1 VGGFE
6 VFQMKLSREGKRFL
20 IATVLI
26 TVAAL
31 NTGNNLIYLIL
42 SMMFSI
48 LVLSF
53 FILKVNMYGLVLE
66 VSQNQPIFAN
76 SYADMSIKVSN
87 KKKIMP
93 SYSIKVMMSE
103 KLRGESYFQEISSLS
118 DMSKIVPVIYAKRG
132 IYRYGDFFIESSFPF
147 IFCSDRISCRFDGEV
162 IVYPEIRNINGIIP
176 EIIDE
181 RYELSISKIGK
192 GDEFS
197 MIREFRYG
205 DDWRRIHWKAS
216 AKTAKFMVMEYAA
229 EEPKKL
235 TIILDNLMPYDDEF
249 FEKAVSFAA
258 SASDKFL
265 NEGFFVRL
273 LTCRKVIPFGND
285 REHLFKI
292 LDVLAA
298 IGGQASW
305 ECPVSAELEGLTIL
319 ILNSENSPLNRFV
332 PISDMVINATTL

>member
-1 VGGFE
+1 
-6 VFQMKLSREGKRFL
+6 MILSREGKRFL

-26 TVAAL
+26 TIAAL

-42 SMMFSI
+42 SMMVSI
-48 LVLSF
+48 LVLSY
-53 FILKVNMYGLVLE
+53 FILRVNMYGLALE

-76 SYADMSIKVSN
+76 SHADMSIKITN
-87 KKKIMP
+87 RKKIMP
-93 SYSIKVMMSE
+93 SYSIKVMMPE
-103 KLRGESYFQEISSLS
+103 KLKGEAYFPEISGVS
-118 DMSKIVPVIYAKRG
+118 DMSKTVPVIYANRG
-132 IYRYGDFFIESSFPF
+132 IYKYGDFFIESSFPF
-147 IFCSDRISCRFDGEV
+147 IFCSDRISCRVDGEV
-162 IVYPEIRNINGIIP
+162 IVYPEIRNINGMVP

-181 RYELSISKIGK
+181 LYELSISKIRR

-216 AKTAKFMVMEYAA
+216 AKTTKFMVMEYAA

-235 TIILDNLMPYDDEF
+235 TIILDNLMPHDNES

-258 SASDKFL
+258 SISDKYL

-273 LTCRKVIPFGND
+273 LTCRKVMPFGND

-298 IGGQASW
+298 VEGQDSW
-305 ECPVSAELEGLTIL
+305 ECPVSSEFEGLTIL
-319 ILNSENSPLNRFV
+319 ILNSGNSLLNRFV
-332 PISDMVINATTL
+332 SISDMVINAATL

>member
-31 NTGNNLIYLIL
+31 NTGDNLIYLIL

-53 FILKVNMYGLVLE
+53 FILKVNMYGLLLE

-76 SYADMSIKVSN
+76 SYADMNIKVSN

-93 SYSIKVMMSE
+93 SYSIKVMMPQ
-103 KLRGESYFQEISSLS
+103 KLRGKAYFPKISGMSY
-118 DMSKIVPVIYAKRG
+118 MSKTVPVLYAKRG

-147 IFCSDRISCRFDGEV
+147 IFCSDRISCRVDGEV
-162 IVYPEIRNINGIIP
+162 IVYPEIRNINGMVP

-181 RYELSISKIGK
+181 LYELSISKIRR

-216 AKTAKFMVMEYAA
+216 AKTTKFMVMEYAA

-235 TIILDNLMPYDDEF
+235 TIILDNLMPHDNES

-258 SASDKFL
+258 SVSDQFL
-265 NEGFFVRL
+265 NDGFFIRL

-298 IGGQASW
+298 IKGQASW
-305 ECPVSAELEGLTIL
+305 ECPVSTELEGLTIL
-319 ILNSENSPLNRFV
+319 ILNSEDSLLNRFAS
-332 PISDMVINATTL
+332 ISNMVINAATL

>member
-1 VGGFE
+1 
-6 VFQMKLSREGKRFL
+6 MKLSREGKRFL
-20 IATVLI
+20 IAAVLI
-26 TVAAL
+26 AVAAL

-53 FILKVNMYGLVLE
+53 LILKVNMYGLVLE

-76 SYADMSIKVSN
+76 SYADMSMRISN

-93 SYSIKVMMSE
+93 SYSIKVIMPQ
-103 KLRGESYFQEISSLS
+103 KFRGEAYFPKISAMSY
-118 DMSKIVPVIYAKRG
+118 MSKTVPVHYVKRG

-147 IFCSDRISCRFDGEV
+147 IFCSDRISCRVDGEV

-176 EIIDE
+176 EVIGE
-181 RYELSISKIGK
+181 LYELSISKIGK

-216 AKTAKFMVMEYAA
+216 AKTTKFMVMEYAA

-235 TIILDNLMPYDDEF
+235 TIILDNLMPYDNES

-258 SASDKFL
+258 SVSDKFL
-265 NEGFFVRL
+265 SEGFFVRL

-285 REHLFKI
+285 RGHLFKI

-298 IGGQASW
+298 IEGQDSW
-305 ECPVSAELEGLTIL
+305 ECPVSTELEGLKIL
-319 ILNSENSPLNRFV
+319 ILNSEDSLLNRFV
-332 PISDMVINATTL
+332 PISNMVINATTL